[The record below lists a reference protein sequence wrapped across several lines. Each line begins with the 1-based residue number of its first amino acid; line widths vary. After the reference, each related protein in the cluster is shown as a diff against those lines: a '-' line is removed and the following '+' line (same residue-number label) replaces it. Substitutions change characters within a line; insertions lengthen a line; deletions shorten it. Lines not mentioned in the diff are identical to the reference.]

1 MAVDPITGAIQGL
14 SGIASGII
22 GSRARRREQK
32 AAQGEFEM
40 AKAQYMDQD
49 LTNPYANMQNTME
62 DLTVNTQAADFT
74 AQQQAQGMA
83 NIMGN
88 MKSAAGGSGIAALAQ
103 SLANQQS
110 QNAQAASADIG
121 RQEAGNQAAAA
132 QMAGQLQTMERKGDI
147 MSRNMK
153 RDQFSTELGMAMD
166 RKGAADLARQE
177 ATQALI
183 GGAGDLAGAGV
194 DFMAGPS
201 KAGANSIWGA
211 LKGLPIK

>member
-183 GGAGDLAGAGV
+183 GGVGDLAGAGV